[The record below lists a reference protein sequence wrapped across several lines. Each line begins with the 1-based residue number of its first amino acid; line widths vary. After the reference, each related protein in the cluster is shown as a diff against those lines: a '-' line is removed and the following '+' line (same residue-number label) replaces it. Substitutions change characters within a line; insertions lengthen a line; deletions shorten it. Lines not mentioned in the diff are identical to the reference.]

1 MNNFNYL
8 KSLSF
13 TELAEWLDKNGQFDG
28 STWLDWFDNKY
39 CKNCEPIVCNE
50 VEHQDAL
57 GLKPPWLSDTIE
69 CAYCELEKKCKFFK
83 ELNEVPDNK
92 KIIELWFTEEVKDE
106 RN

>member
-1 MNNFNYL
+1 MTNLEYL
-8 KSLSF
+8 QMLPIDAF
-13 TELAEWLDKNGQFDG
+13 AEWLNKNGQFDG
-28 STWLDWFDNKY
+28 SPWMDWFNNKY

-50 VEHQDAL
+50 VEHQDEL

-83 ELNEVPDNK
+83 EFDEAPDNK

-106 RN
+106 RI